1 MLYNLKRKITLTI
14 VFVSLYLI
22 LLIDER
28 SIINWGFLV
37 ILSMNLYVE
46 LSKNKKSIR
55 LKKGFWN
62 LMIIYSFLVIFS
74 FIVFLF
80 IQLPFINN
88 LQLIRQFKQI
98 LPTWML
104 QYPQILGFKFN
115 GDTDLYTNKFYI
127 FFPYLMF
134 LILSVYIESEIIKWN
149 KDEYDFD

>member
-46 LSKNKKSIR
+46 LSKDKKSIR

-88 LQLIRQFKQI
+88 LQLIR
-98 LPTWML
+98 
-104 QYPQILGFKFN
+104 
-115 GDTDLYTNKFYI
+115 
-127 FFPYLMF
+127 
-134 LILSVYIESEIIKWN
+134 
-149 KDEYDFD
+149 